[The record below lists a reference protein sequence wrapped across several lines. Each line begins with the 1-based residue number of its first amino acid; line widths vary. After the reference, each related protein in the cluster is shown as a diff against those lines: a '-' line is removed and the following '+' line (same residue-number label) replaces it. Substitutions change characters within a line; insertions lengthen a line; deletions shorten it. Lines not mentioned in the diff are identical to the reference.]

1 MRFLLNLLWLF
12 SLKNCRD
19 LHFHEHLLSRNFKG
33 LSSKCSVEAIKN
45 TTLCK
50 VQIVSNGLST
60 DVIECLVSSQRNLW
74 WRREMSAVF
83 LGQYFFHRLR
93 LLSHVP
99 LNTFAIANFVVER
112 YEGCLNCLFWF
123 RSFGIL
129 FVFSAFLKIFLG
141 VQTWA
146 SAIPNWCHQRNA
158 TLSYRTGTTNLS
170 LMKKNLYFT

>member
-1 MRFLLNLLWLF
+1 
-12 SLKNCRD
+12 
-19 LHFHEHLLSRNFKG
+19 
-33 LSSKCSVEAIKN
+33 
-45 TTLCK
+45 
-50 VQIVSNGLST
+50 
-60 DVIECLVSSQRNLW
+60 
-74 WRREMSAVF
+74 MSAVF

-170 LMKKNLYFT
+170 LMKKKPLFYIVRSLLLPVLLANDWRSSLLQRSPNWSIKLASTEILNFQLSSVY